1 MTVGGKVAMMTR
13 TNFPLGSAERPLR
26 VAIVGSG
33 PSGFYAADALFKQKG
48 VHLRI
53 DMFERMAMPYG
64 LVRYGVAPDHQSIKR
79 VIRSYEKT
87 ARDPRFRFFGN
98 VLVGRDLPV
107 EQLSQHF
114 DQVVYAFGC
123 GSDRRLGIPGED
135 LPGSHTATAFVA
147 WYNGHP
153 DHCNDRFDLSG
164 RRVAV
169 VGVGNVAMDVTRI
182 LLKDPEDLAS
192 TDIAD
197 YALDALRKSR
207 IKEVLVLGRRGPVQA
222 KFTPKEIQE
231 IGSLPDVD
239 VMVRRHDLE
248 LDEHSLSEMRKKGP
262 ARRNVQYLM
271 ERARLGSQ
279 GGSRRVLLQFLA
291 SPVEIIA
298 TGGRVGAVRVE
309 RNRLVADEHGR
320 IRSVGTGVT
329 ELVPVDLVL
338 RSVGYRGVPLPGI
351 PFDDGR
357 GVVPS
362 TQGRVLRRRGET
374 NGTGEYVVGWIK
386 RGPTGLIGTNKGDSA
401 ETVRSMMEDIR
412 GREAESISE
421 RSGKAVSR
429 LLLDRGIRPIH
440 FSDWNIIDRE
450 EQERGR
456 RRGKLREKITDP
468 AEVTSLLDGQRLGP
482 PVG

>member
-1 MTVGGKVAMMTR
+1 MTVGGKIAMRTR
-13 TNFPLGSAERPLR
+13 THFPLGSVERPLR

-79 VIRSYEKT
+79 VIRSYERT

-98 VLVGRDLPV
+98 VQVGRDLPV
-107 EQLSQHF
+107 EQLRQHF

-153 DHCNDRFDLSG
+153 DHRHDRFDLSG
-164 RRVAV
+164 SRVAV

-182 LLKDPEDLAS
+182 LVKDPEDLAA
-192 TDIAD
+192 TDIAH
-197 YALDALRKSR
+197 YALDTLRKSR

-239 VMVRRHDLE
+239 VMVRKRDLE
-248 LDEHSLSEMRKKGP
+248 LDEHSLGEMRAKRP
-262 ARRNVQYLM
+262 ARRNLQYMM

-291 SPVEIIA
+291 SPVEILA
-298 TGGRVGAVRVE
+298 TDGRVSAVRVE
-309 RNRLVADEHGR
+309 RNRLVADEQGW
-320 IRSVGTGVT
+320 IRSVGTGVS
-329 ELVPVDLVL
+329 EVVPVDLVF

-351 PFDDGR
+351 PFDER
-357 GVVPS
+357 KGVVPS
-362 TQGRVLRRRGET
+362 AQGRVLSRRGET

-412 GREAESISE
+412 GREAGPISADAD
-421 RSGKAVSR
+421 RSVSR
-429 LLLDRGIRPIH
+429 LLLDRGIRPIR
-440 FSDWNIIDRE
+440 FSDWDIIDRE

-468 AEVTSLLDGQRLGP
+468 AEVATLLDVQRRRAA
-482 PVG
+482 VG